1 MKKVVGV
8 IPLYDEIREC
18 CWMLPGYLK
27 MLEEQGAVPVILPL
41 TIDQEELDF
50 FLESCQGFLLT
61 GGQDVSPEIYHE
73 KLTENRGAV
82 CKERDEME
90 AYVLKEAVQRNLST
104 LGICRGLQF
113 MNACYGGTLYQDLPT
128 ERPGGIDHHMAPPY
142 DRIAHRVDILAGT
155 PLFDVLGKKRIGVNS
170 YHHQAIRRLS
180 EKFRP
185 MAYSEDGLVEAI
197 YMPEHRFVAGVQWH
211 PEFSYKKDE
220 NSARLIKAFADSL

>member
-1 MKKVVGV
+1 MDENLEPATFGEIGEICILGGGV
-8 IPLYDEIREC
+8 SR
-18 CWMLPGYLK
+18 GYIGDRK
-27 MLEEQGAVPVILPL
+27 
-41 TIDQEELDF
+41 
-50 FLESCQGFLLT
+50 
-61 GGQDVSPEIYHE
+61 
-73 KLTENRGAV
+73 TENTAFTRLPDG
-82 CKERDEME
+82 RRIYRSGD
-90 AYVLKEAVQRNLST
+90 
-104 LGICRGLQF
+104 LGYFLPDGNVAFLRRKDRQI

-197 YMPEHRFVAGVQWH
+197 YMRPGTF
-211 PEFSYKKDE
+211 
-220 NSARLIKAFADSL
+220 